1 MGFLLS
7 IQNNLTVFDFQKQ
20 IVHYKKWFATKT
32 AEGEKMDPK
41 QLRALE
47 ELLSSLIEDNRE
59 MKQYVFA
66 NVGGAA

>member
-1 MGFLLS
+1 
-7 IQNNLTVFDFQKQ
+7 
-20 IVHYKKWFATKT
+20 
-32 AEGEKMDPK
+32 MDPK